1 MFLKDEHKNV
11 PIECELF
18 EDEVLED
25 IGGGLKIIQSR
36 NAYRF
41 SEDSVLFADFV
52 EVSPDESLL
61 DLGTGSG
68 ILPLLIIQKEESL
81 NITGIEIHQKLADMA
96 RRSIKYNNLEEKIT
110 IVHGDL
116 READKLF
123 PADKWDKLITNPPY
137 FRADEGRIS
146 PNNSVAIAKHEVECT
161 LADIL
166 KATCLLLKP
175 GGSFYI
181 VYTYQR
187 LDELVSLC
195 RETGLIPCE
204 LYPVLAHENE
214 PPRLILVKCLYM
226 KS

>member
-146 PNNSVAIAKHEVECT
+146 PNNSVAIAKHEIECT

-195 RETGLIPCE
+195 RENRLIPCE
-204 LYPVLAHENE
+204 VYPIRVHENE
-214 PPRLILVKCLYM
+214 LPRLILVKCLYM